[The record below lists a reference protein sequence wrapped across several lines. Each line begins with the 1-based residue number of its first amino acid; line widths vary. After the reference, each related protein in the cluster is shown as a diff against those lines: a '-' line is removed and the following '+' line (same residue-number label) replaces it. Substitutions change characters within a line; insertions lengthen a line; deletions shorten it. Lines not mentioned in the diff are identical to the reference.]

1 MQSLSLLG
9 DDPIVVLDEAE
20 KLSKKQIQS
29 LCDQLTSPSSY
40 ILFGSRSK
48 VAPLFTLV
56 EKEGVILDLLGEKPW
71 DKEKRLI
78 DQLSDRAK
86 NAGKRI
92 TSEGASLLLERLGVD
107 PALLESE
114 IDKLICY
121 VGDRNVIT
129 REDILSISPASKTAT
144 LWQTA
149 EDVIWERGEFPPL
162 DGTSFHGLIPALRN
176 QLQLGLTLSTLIE
189 ERCPSDQWSKYLP
202 KLWPKTLEKRSSQAA
217 RMGSS
222 YFKKGLSKLLEVE
235 LLSRTNST
243 QYRALLDL
251 FKAQIY
257 VR

>member
-1 MQSLSLLG
+1 
-9 DDPIVVLDEAE
+9 
-20 KLSKKQIQS
+20 
-29 LCDQLTSPSSY
+29 
-40 ILFGSRSK
+40 
-48 VAPLFTLV
+48 
-56 EKEGVILDLLGEKPW
+56 
-71 DKEKRLI
+71 
-78 DQLSDRAK
+78 
-86 NAGKRI
+86 
-92 TSEGASLLLERLGVD
+92 
-107 PALLESE
+107 
-114 IDKLICY
+114 
-121 VGDRNVIT
+121 
-129 REDILSISPASKTAT
+129 
-144 LWQTA
+144 
-149 EDVIWERGEFPPL
+149 VIWERGEFPPL